1 MSSRTQHV
9 PAANA
14 FLPDSA
20 RNSTK
25 SLTGSAI
32 EHYFE
37 NGRRYCS
44 ESYYMPND
52 DEEQTRLAITHQ
64 AFLHILGEEELTMA
78 RVSQNVERILDIGT
92 GTGDWAVAI
101 GEKYPEAEIIA
112 TDISVCQSTDVPP
125 NVFFE
130 VDDAREDWTYS
141 EPFDLIHMRGLTGA
155 FRDWAAIYTVVGK
168 HLRPTGHF
176 EIADFGAIAL
186 KESIPDSYLSIYNG
200 ACQSAAEKAGTP
212 IGLDHLRR
220 TVFASAGLGVVKS
233 RVFDVPLGT
242 WSPDPR
248 KKVAGKMTLISSL
261 EGLEAK
267 SLRLLTRELA
277 MTEEDVRDLCDKVK
291 EELMR
296 PDVRAFVPCQFVV
309 ARKLL
314 A

>member
-1 MSSRTQHV
+1 
-9 PAANA
+9 
-14 FLPDSA
+14 
-20 RNSTK
+20 
-25 SLTGSAI
+25 
-32 EHYFE
+32 
-37 NGRRYCS
+37 
-44 ESYYMPND
+44 MPND

-64 AFLHILGEEELTMA
+64 AFLHILGEELTMA
-78 RVSQNVERILDIGT
+78 RVSENVERILDIGT

-155 FRDWAAIYTVVGK
+155 FGDWAAIYAVVCK
-168 HLRPTGHF
+168 HLRPTGYF
-176 EIADFGAIAL
+176 EIADFGAIGL
-186 KESIPDSYLSIYNG
+186 KESIPDSYISIYNG
-200 ACQSAAEKAGTP
+200 ACQSAADKAGTP

-220 TVFASAGLGVVKS
+220 AVFESAGLGVVKS

-242 WSPDPR
+242 WSSDPQ

-267 SLRLLTRELA
+267 SLRLFTRELA
-277 MTEEDVRDLCDKVK
+277 MKENDVRDLCDKVK
-291 EELMR
+291 EEVMR
-296 PDVRAFVPCQFVV
+296 PGVRAFVPCQFVV
-309 ARKLL
+309 ARKLS